1 MNFRKKIELG
11 IVPSASDL
19 TCEGLF
25 AEYSFKTDAGDG
37 EPAASSA
44 KVAAGDKAETELF
57 APTYTDFQSRHPITM
72 EDELFLSVGLTSN
85 LKASQFPRKPL
96 NLVITLEYVTAHTP
110 ANAGV
115 TPCLRRRVWCVCACV
130 RVRVRVQHIRLDG
143 LCLRYRLHWQA
154 QDRDRQGGNP
164 HAP

>member
-1 MNFRKKIELG
+1 VNFRKKIELG

-25 AEYSFKTDAGDG
+25 AEYSFKTDASDG

-44 KVAAGDKAETELF
+44 KVEAGDTAEAELF

-110 ANAGV
+110 PIQAPRLVYV
-115 TPCLRRRVWCVCACV
+115 TCLTCACACAAYQV
-130 RVRVRVQHIRLDG
+130 RWAVPSI
-143 LCLRYRLHWQA
+143 
-154 QDRDRQGGNP
+154 
-164 HAP
+164 